1 VLSPSQNDTSE
12 VDIEAVTEGSSLVNG
27 TINYTTH
34 PSRHPNG
41 TSIADATRSTPFA
54 NTNLSTF
61 HEHRFDC
68 EKDGAASFYLDGRLM
83 QRDAHNTPRSGGNV
97 QLKLWADGNSKFG
110 NPKDPQLLE
119 KAEPSP
125 SKTLRS

>member
-1 VLSPSQNDTSE
+1 VLKHHQDDASE
-12 VDIEAVTEGSSLVNG
+12 VDIEAVTEGSSVVNG

-41 TSIADATRSTPFA
+41 TSIVNATRSVPFA

-68 EKDGAASFYLDGRLM
+68 ERDGGASFYLDGRM
-83 QRDAHNTPRSGGNV
+83 TQKDAHNTPRKGGNV
-97 QLKLWADGNSKFG
+97 QLKLWADGNSK
-110 NPKDPQLLE
+110 
-119 KAEPSP
+119 
-125 SKTLRS
+125 